1 MKQEIKSIEIIKEEL
16 KILSICRHYYLYRIF
31 QEIYKILR
39 LMSESS
45 KVAVYKANTY
55 KKTTIL
61 FLYTK
66 NVQLETEI

>member
-1 MKQEIKSIEIIKEEL
+1 
-16 KILSICRHYYLYRIF
+16 
-31 QEIYKILR
+31 
-39 LMSESS
+39 MSESS

-55 KKTTIL
+55 KKKTIL

>member
-1 MKQEIKSIEIIKEEL
+1 
-16 KILSICRHYYLYRIF
+16 
-31 QEIYKILR
+31 
-39 LMSESS
+39 MSESS

-55 KKTTIL
+55 KKKKTIL